1 MPLFLINKVRLN
13 YISHYGN
20 ITKKTF
26 MNYENEK
33 EIKSLQEE
41 LKRSENTCR
50 LLDEENLKLIK
61 KNEELMIKIKELE
74 EMLQPYKDEVQK
86 LIDEN
91 NKLKEKAFVP
101 RAQEIT
107 DKQIQ
112 EIKELRADGLSYRA
126 IEKETG
132 WSKFTIGRVLKGEY
146 DK

>member
-1 MPLFLINKVRLN
+1 
-13 YISHYGN
+13 
-20 ITKKTF
+20 

-61 KNEELMIKIKELE
+61 KNEELRIKIKELE

>member
-1 MPLFLINKVRLN
+1 
-13 YISHYGN
+13 
-20 ITKKTF
+20 

-41 LKRSENTCR
+41 LERSENTCR

-91 NKLKEKAFVP
+91 NKLKGKAFLP
-101 RAQEIT
+101 RTQEIT

>member
-1 MPLFLINKVRLN
+1 
-13 YISHYGN
+13 
-20 ITKKTF
+20 

-41 LKRSENTCR
+41 LERSENTCR

-74 EMLQPYKDEVQK
+74 EMLQPYKDEIQK
-86 LIDEN
+86 LINEN
-91 NKLKEKAFVP
+91 KKLKGKAFVP
-101 RAQEIT
+101 KTQEIT
-107 DKQIQ
+107 NKQIQ

>member
-1 MPLFLINKVRLN
+1 
-13 YISHYGN
+13 
-20 ITKKTF
+20 
-26 MNYENEK
+26 MNDEKDK

-61 KNEELMIKIKELE
+61 ENEELMTKIKELE
-74 EMLQPYKDEVQK
+74 EMLQPYKDEIQK
-86 LIDEN
+86 LINEN
-91 NKLKEKAFVP
+91 NKLKGKAFVP
-101 RAQEIT
+101 RTQEIT
-107 DKQIQ
+107 NKQIE
-112 EIKELRADGLSYRA
+112 EIKELRASGLSYRA

>member
-1 MPLFLINKVRLN
+1 
-13 YISHYGN
+13 
-20 ITKKTF
+20 

-91 NKLKEKAFVP
+91 NKLKGKAFVP
-101 RAQEIT
+101 RTQEIT

>member
-1 MPLFLINKVRLN
+1 
-13 YISHYGN
+13 
-20 ITKKTF
+20 

-61 KNEELMIKIKELE
+61 KNEELMIKINELE

>member
-1 MPLFLINKVRLN
+1 
-13 YISHYGN
+13 
-20 ITKKTF
+20 

-61 KNEELMIKIKELE
+61 KNEELMIKIKDLE

>member
-1 MPLFLINKVRLN
+1 
-13 YISHYGN
+13 
-20 ITKKTF
+20 

-50 LLDEENLKLIK
+50 LLDEENLNLIK

>member
-1 MPLFLINKVRLN
+1 
-13 YISHYGN
+13 
-20 ITKKTF
+20 

-41 LKRSENTCR
+41 LERSENTCR

-74 EMLQPYKDEVQK
+74 EMIQPYKDEVQK

-91 NKLKEKAFVP
+91 NKLKGKAFVP
-101 RAQEIT
+101 RTQEIT

>member
-1 MPLFLINKVRLN
+1 
-13 YISHYGN
+13 
-20 ITKKTF
+20 
-26 MNYENEK
+26 MNYEKDK

-61 KNEELMIKIKELE
+61 QNEELITKIKELE
-74 EMLQPYKDEVQK
+74 EMLQPYKDEIQK
-86 LIDEN
+86 LINEN
-91 NKLKEKAFVP
+91 KKLKGKAFVP
-101 RAQEIT
+101 KTQEIT
-107 DKQIQ
+107 NKQIQ

-132 WSKFTIGRVLKGEY
+132 WSKFPIGRVLKGEY

>member
-1 MPLFLINKVRLN
+1 
-13 YISHYGN
+13 
-20 ITKKTF
+20 

-61 KNEELMIKIKELE
+61 KNEEIMIKIKELE

>member
-1 MPLFLINKVRLN
+1 MK
-13 YISHYGN
+13 
-20 ITKKTF
+20 
-26 MNYENEK
+26 YENEK

-41 LKRSENTCR
+41 LERSENTCR

-91 NKLKEKAFVP
+91 NKLKGKAFVP
-101 RAQEIT
+101 RTQEIT

>member
-1 MPLFLINKVRLN
+1 
-13 YISHYGN
+13 
-20 ITKKTF
+20 

-41 LKRSENTCR
+41 LERSENTCR

-86 LIDEN
+86 LIEEN
-91 NKLKEKAFVP
+91 NKLKGKAFVP
-101 RAQEIT
+101 RTQEIT

>member
-1 MPLFLINKVRLN
+1 
-13 YISHYGN
+13 
-20 ITKKTF
+20 

-50 LLDEENLKLIK
+50 LLDEENLQLIK

>member
-1 MPLFLINKVRLN
+1 
-13 YISHYGN
+13 
-20 ITKKTF
+20 

-41 LKRSENTCR
+41 LERSENTCR

-61 KNEELMIKIKELE
+61 ENEELMTKIKELE

>member
-1 MPLFLINKVRLN
+1 
-13 YISHYGN
+13 
-20 ITKKTF
+20 

-41 LKRSENTCR
+41 LERSENTCR

-91 NKLKEKAFVP
+91 NKLKGKAFVP
-101 RAQEIT
+101 RTQEIT

-112 EIKELRADGLSYRA
+112 EIKELRAGGLSYRA

>member
-1 MPLFLINKVRLN
+1 
-13 YISHYGN
+13 
-20 ITKKTF
+20 

-61 KNEELMIKIKELE
+61 ENEELMTKIKELE

>member
-1 MPLFLINKVRLN
+1 
-13 YISHYGN
+13 
-20 ITKKTF
+20 
-26 MNYENEK
+26 MNYEKDK

-61 KNEELMIKIKELE
+61 QNEELITKIKELE
-74 EMLQPYKDEVQK
+74 EMLQPYEDEIQK
-86 LIDEN
+86 LINEN
-91 NKLKEKAFVP
+91 KKLKGKAFVP
-101 RAQEIT
+101 KTQEIT
-107 DKQIQ
+107 NKQIQ

>member
-1 MPLFLINKVRLN
+1 
-13 YISHYGN
+13 
-20 ITKKTF
+20 

>member
-1 MPLFLINKVRLN
+1 
-13 YISHYGN
+13 
-20 ITKKTF
+20 

-41 LKRSENTCR
+41 LESSENTCR

-91 NKLKEKAFVP
+91 NKLKGKAFVP
-101 RAQEIT
+101 RTQEIT

>member
-1 MPLFLINKVRLN
+1 
-13 YISHYGN
+13 
-20 ITKKTF
+20 
-26 MNYENEK
+26 MNYEKDK

-61 KNEELMIKIKELE
+61 QNEELITKIKELE
-74 EMLQPYKDEVQK
+74 EMLQPYKDEIQK
-86 LIDEN
+86 LINEN
-91 NKLKEKAFVP
+91 KKLKGKAFVP
-101 RAQEIT
+101 KTQEIT
-107 DKQIQ
+107 NKQIQ